1 MLDQAPIAAIATA
14 SGRGGIGIVRISGT
28 DLSALILALCGKA
41 LQARHATYL
50 RFLDADGSLIDQGL
64 ALYFPAPHSYT
75 GEDVLELQ
83 GHGGPV
89 VLRVLLR
96 RVLQAGRNIG
106 VRLAQPGEFTQRAF
120 VNDKLDLAQA
130 EAVADLIDASTEQA
144 ARSASRSLAG
154 EFSQHV
160 NALVERLISLRML
173 VEATLDF
180 PEEEIEFLQ
189 AERAQQ
195 QLQRLRDELAHLLAR
210 ANQGALLRNGMN
222 VVLVGA
228 PNVGKSSLLNALAG
242 SEVAIVTAVA
252 GTTRDKISQPIQ
264 IEGVAVNIVDT
275 AGLRDSDDEVER
287 IGIARTWQELAHADV
302 VLHLVDA
309 SVDDQ
314 DQTLPLSAAIASRL
328 PAQVPTLVVH
338 NKIDLIAAPPRA
350 IEGQA
355 VWLSAKSG
363 AGIDLLRAQLLQ
375 LIGWHASGESVFI
388 ARERHLQALRN
399 AQSALDAAAQFAAQG
414 ASQLELLAEELRLAQ
429 NELSQITGHFSA
441 DDLLGVIFSQFCI
454 GK

>member
-28 DLSALILALCGKA
+28 ELSALILALCGKA

-96 RVLQAGRNIG
+96 RVLQAGRSIG

-252 GTTRDKISQPIQ
+252 GTTRDKISQAIQ

>member
-96 RVLQAGRNIG
+96 RVLQAGRSIG

>member
-96 RVLQAGRNIG
+96 RVLQAGRSIG

-252 GTTRDKISQPIQ
+252 GTTRDKISQAIQ
-264 IEGVAVNIVDT
+264 IQGVAVNIVDT
-275 AGLRDSDDEVER
+275 AGLRDSDDEIER

-302 VLHLVDA
+302 VLHLVDV

-399 AQSALDAAAQFAAQG
+399 AQSELDAAAQFAAQG
-414 ASQLELLAEELRLAQ
+414 ASQLELFAEELRLAQ

>member
-252 GTTRDKISQPIQ
+252 GTTRDKISQAIQ

-328 PAQVPTLVVH
+328 PAQVPTMVVH

-363 AGIDLLRAQLLQ
+363 AGIELLRAQLLQ

-429 NELSQITGHFSA
+429 NELSQITGQFSA